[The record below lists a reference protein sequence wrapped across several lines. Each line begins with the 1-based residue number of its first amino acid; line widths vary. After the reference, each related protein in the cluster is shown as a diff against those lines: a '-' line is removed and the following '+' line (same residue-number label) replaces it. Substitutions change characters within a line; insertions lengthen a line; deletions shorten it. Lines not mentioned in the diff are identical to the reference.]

1 SGVDLAVIRDRHP
14 RMRFIGHF
22 DKMIMHHG
30 EAALRAE
37 FERLMPVARQG
48 GFIISV
54 DHQTPPGVSLED
66 YRLYLRLFQEYA
78 QSCGTV

>member
-1 SGVDLAVIRDRHP
+1 
-14 RMRFIGHF
+14 MRFIGHF